1 MHDAVARRND
11 IDVLE
16 GRLGPVDEMES
27 VFIAPVFDGA
37 VLGKG
42 VGVEA
47 AAFHGQRV
55 IDDELHRHHWVH
67 FRRVAALIRNVRRCM
82 PRRPDFT

>member
-1 MHDAVARRND
+1 
-11 IDVLE
+11 
-16 GRLGPVDEMES
+16 MES

-47 AAFHGQRV
+47 ATLHGQRV

-67 FRRVAALIRNVRRCM
+67 FRRVAALIRNGVAQAC
-82 PRRPDFT
+82 